1 MKSMRTS
8 LSPIGVLGILLVGGC
23 GATGAGEDVPVTA
36 AQPPVPSGPV
46 VPAPWTRRFM
56 QPAVLV
62 ADCIVIEG
70 PRDLVDHV
78 AIRQEPELFVY
89 ETEMTSEGLRQEI
102 FRRPKAAGGEVRAQL
117 DAWSLGAIERL
128 VVLQR
133 PGDVAVIVR
142 AEGNAVWIPTDGGEE
157 LRRPKL
163 EFRGER
169 P

>member
-1 MKSMRTS
+1 MKSMRTT
-8 LSPIGVLGILLVGGC
+8 LSPIGILGILLVGGC
-23 GATGAGEDVPVTA
+23 GATGEIEDPPVTA
-36 AQPPVPSGPV
+36 AGAPVPSGPV

-62 ADCIVIEG
+62 ADRIVIEG
-70 PRDLVDHV
+70 PSDLVDHV
-78 AIRQEPELFVY
+78 AIRQEPDLFVY
-89 ETEMTSEGLRQEI
+89 KTELTPAGLRQEI
-102 FRRPKAAGGEVRAQL
+102 FRRPAVIGGEMRAQL
-117 DAWSLGAIERL
+117 DAWSLGALERL

-133 PGDVAVIVR
+133 PGDVPVIVR

-157 LRRPKL
+157 LRRQQL